1 MLALGPLRADQ
12 SSPVTENAGDDAR
25 AITYGARGS
34 KAGRRGHSRPP
45 TTGAGLATRRHTSSD
60 LAWQNSGSE
69 TRRHRRLRMRDRAR
83 SARPPCK

>member
-45 TTGAGLATRRHTSSD
+45 TTGVCNRHSRR
-60 LAWQNSGSE
+60 SGHAQAE
-69 TRRHRRLRMRDRAR
+69 IVHRQFCR
-83 SARPPCK
+83 